1 MCSSPNA
8 CLRALPRR
16 AALLRRLQDVL
27 RDLQD
32 FFSGTYSHRVK
43 AAGHLELLEKSREL
57 QAKVLESGAHRIASR
72 LSSRTCV
79 QTPTRDLGPLNKMT
93 RRRDRKAEA
102 QAYCATAVFP
112 AEVGAQNNRDP
123 VAAHGHKMPPLDG
136 PPPTPSPTS
145 LDRPPKQ
152 IQIADGL
159 VCY

>member
-32 FFSGTYSHRVK
+32 FFSGTYSHRGK
-43 AAGHLELLEKSREL
+43 AARHLELLEKSREL

-79 QTPTRDLGPLNKMT
+79 QTPTRDLGPLSKMT

-102 QAYCATAVFP
+102 QAYCATADFFRQRSERRTTETRSRP
-112 AEVGAQNNRDP
+112 MATKCPHWTDP
-123 VAAHGHKMPPLDG
+123 HQ
-136 PPPTPSPTS
+136 PPPQPPSIDP
-145 LDRPPKQ
+145 LNKFKLPM
-152 IQIADGL
+152 
-159 VCY
+159 V